1 MIYSVIDVETTGGSP
16 KNSKITEIA
25 IYRHDGKKVI
35 DEFVTLINP
44 EIKIPTFVSNLTG
57 ITDEMV
63 ENAPRFFEVAKQII
77 EFTSDSIF
85 VAHNVSFDYGMIR
98 SEFKKLGFDFRL
110 PHLCTVRSARHILP
124 GKESYSL
131 GKLTRSLGIELK
143 GRHRA
148 GGDALATAHLLTML
162 LENDESKL
170 ASFVQLEINPQALN
184 PKLNLDVIEEI
195 PNRAGLYRF
204 YNETNELIY
213 LGKSKALRTQI
224 ELHLK
229 NAVLKKSAAWG
240 TEITRIECELTGSEL
255 IASILEYQNLKKVKP
270 RYNRAKRSKSVQNAT
285 LFTGE
290 MSEMNFNGESF
301 YLLGKGRMKHE
312 KSLVLVE
319 NGSFVGFGFA
329 PFHLHRVEPIHW
341 KRYITLSMEDE
352 EIHNLIADFVKKNK
366 LDKVMI

>member
-25 IYRHDGKKVI
+25 IYRHDGENVI
-35 DEFVTLINP
+35 DEFVSLINP
-44 EIKIPTFVSNLTG
+44 EMKIPTFVSNLTG

-63 ENAPRFFEVAKQII
+63 EDAPKFYEVAKQII
-77 EFTSDSIF
+77 EFTEGTIF

-98 SEFKKLGFDFRL
+98 SEFKSLGFDYRL
-110 PHLCTVRSARHILP
+110 PHLCTVRSSRHILP

-148 GGDALATAHLLTML
+148 GGDAMATAHLLTML
-162 LENDESKL
+162 LENNDNQL
-170 ASFVQLEINPQALN
+170 DSFIQQELNPQVLN

-204 YNETNELIY
+204 YNEMNELIY
-213 LGKSKALRTQI
+213 LGKSKAVRTQI

-229 NAVLKKSAAWG
+229 NTVVKKSAAWG
-240 TEITRIECELTGSEL
+240 QEITRIECELTGSEL
-255 IASILEYQNLKKVKP
+255 IAAILEHQILKKGMPK
-270 RYNRAKRSKSVQNAT
+270 YNRAKRKSTKSNS
-285 LFTGE
+285 LFPDQMNE
-290 MSEMNFNGESF
+290 MAFNGESF
-301 YLLGKGRMKHE
+301 YVLGKGRMKHE
-312 KSLVLVE
+312 KSLILVE
-319 NGSFVGFGFA
+319 NGSFVGYGFA
-329 PFHLHRVEPIHW
+329 PFHLHRLEPIYW
-341 KRYITLSMEDE
+341 KRYITLSTEDD
-352 EIHNLIADFVKKNK
+352 EIQEMIFNFIKKNK